1 MADNMNHSDVNVI
14 CEIITKSFHLEA
26 DEESQYFT
34 KTKYMNNYSVIF
46 DKSEIKHDNDYFNI
60 FGRFSKENFKENQ
73 KLYSIDEFAM
83 HSTTKQIWE
92 LPWIKDAFHEDNDTD
107 EDEDYDSE
115 YDDEEDEEANLG
127 MMNMLQSMMSVNGS
141 KKVLKEIKRGGGLK
155 FFINKE
161 KVMLYEKAKV
171 ENEV

>member
-1 MADNMNHSDVNVI
+1 MSLQ
-14 CEIITKSFHLEA
+14 C
-26 DEESQYFT
+26 
-34 KTKYMNNYSVIF
+34 
-46 DKSEIKHDNDYFNI
+46 
-60 FGRFSKENFKENQ
+60 
-73 KLYSIDEFAM
+73 
-83 HSTTKQIWE
+83 TKQIWE

-115 YDDEEDEEANLG
+115 SDDEEDEEANLG